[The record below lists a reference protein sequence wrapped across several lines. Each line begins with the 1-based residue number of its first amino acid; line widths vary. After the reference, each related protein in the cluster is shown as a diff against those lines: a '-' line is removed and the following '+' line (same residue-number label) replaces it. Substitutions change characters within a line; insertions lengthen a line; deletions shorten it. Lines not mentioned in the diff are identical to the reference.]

1 MLMASIHVQM
11 TVVRYRDDINI
22 ASLFP
27 APTPI
32 TYSPLVCAF
41 SLLFFFYA
49 PLLSE
54 KKVMNL
60 LEYKGVP
67 EVFSFYILVKIWFNM
82 TKLLCFI
89 HSVQCLPAMPFA
101 LSRLYLRTSKFA

>member
-11 TVVRYRDDINI
+11 TAVRYRDDINI

-32 TYSPLVCAF
+32 THSPLVCAF
-41 SLLFFFYA
+41 PLLFFSYT

-54 KKVMNL
+54 KKL
-60 LEYKGVP
+60 
-67 EVFSFYILVKIWFNM
+67 
-82 TKLLCFI
+82 
-89 HSVQCLPAMPFA
+89 
-101 LSRLYLRTSKFA
+101 